1 MMIVEQGKIVEVCAE
16 PGEYTYNASTEPSL
30 FGGNLEDSI
39 METFRTIG
47 KRFMYG
53 GDSGKDQRVYYF
65 NTKELIDNKFGTP
78 NPIPFRIVDS
88 KIDLDVDVSVRC
100 SGVYSYRISNPLLF
114 YTNVCGNI
122 EEEYTRQEIDAQLK
136 SEFISALQPAFSRLS
151 DLEIRPNQIV
161 AHNTELEQAMNS
173 ALSEKWRELRGLEV
187 VSVALNSVTLPD
199 EDLEMIKQLQKT
211 AVLRNPSM
219 GAATLIGAQ
228 AQAMQDAAKNSGGA
242 NVWFHGYGFCIA
254 KWHLEYSGALR
265 DGYCP
270 FVTKFFGR
278 MEMQL
283 R

>member
-1 MMIVEQGKIVEVCAE
+1 M
-16 PGEYTYNASTEPSL
+16 
-30 FGGNLEDSI
+30 
-39 METFRTIG
+39 
-47 KRFMYG
+47 
-53 GDSGKDQRVYYF
+53 
-65 NTKELIDNKFGTP
+65 
-78 NPIPFRIVDS
+78 
-88 KIDLDVDVSVRC
+88 DVDVSVRC

-242 NVWFHGYGFCIA
+242 MSGFMGMGFASQSGTSNIQ
-254 KWHLEYSGALR
+254 GALR

>member
-1 MMIVEQGKIVEVCAE
+1 M
-16 PGEYTYNASTEPSL
+16 
-30 FGGNLEDSI
+30 
-39 METFRTIG
+39 
-47 KRFMYG
+47 
-53 GDSGKDQRVYYF
+53 
-65 NTKELIDNKFGTP
+65 
-78 NPIPFRIVDS
+78 
-88 KIDLDVDVSVRC
+88 
-100 SGVYSYRISNPLLF
+100 
-114 YTNVCGNI
+114 CGNI

-211 AVLRNPSM
+211 AVLRNPS
-219 GAATLIGAQ
+219 
-228 AQAMQDAAKNSGGA
+228 
-242 NVWFHGYGFCIA
+242 
-254 KWHLEYSGALR
+254 GALR